1 MENAKAK
8 DEDML
13 VVFDL
18 QAKDL
23 AGRLIHEDEM
33 ARLWNAMGTMANAK
47 ASTTSEEI
55 AHMRK
60 VLAKEDQE
68 LEREPQ
74 EHLHLSTWNPT
85 RCS

>member
-1 MENAKAK
+1 
-8 DEDML
+8 ML
-13 VVFDL
+13 VVRDL

-23 AGRLIHEDEM
+23 AERSIHEDEM

-55 AHMRK
+55 AHTRK

-74 EHLHLSTWNPT
+74 EHLHLSTWSPM